1 MLRILDLIRYNKD
14 LHRVYSLIYHLI
26 FVVKYRQEVFVRDIG
41 IIGDIKDK
49 IIELSGGFEVDVLE
63 IECGIDHIHLLIS
76 AKPTLDMT
84 KYMNIVKGHS
94 SRYIRDK
101 YSDFLRDKLWGNHF
115 WSRSYFI
122 ATTGNVSIDALKQY
136 VENQRRRNLDDD

>member
-1 MLRILDLIRYNKD
+1 LIQYNKD
-14 LHRVYSLIYHLI
+14 AHRVFSLIYHLI
-26 FVVKYRQEVFVRDIG
+26 FVVKYRQKVFVENVG

-49 IIELSGGFEVDVLE
+49 IIELSEGFEVEVLE

-76 AKPTLDMT
+76 TKPTLDMT
-84 KYMNIVKGHS
+84 KYINIVKGHA

-101 YSDFLRDKLWGNHF
+101 YSDFLRDKLWGSHF

-122 ATTGNVSIDALKQY
+122 ATTGNVSIDILKRY
-136 VENQRRRNLDDD
+136 VEEQRGRASNDD